1 MCKYNPTA
9 SCYGLMPQI
18 IHITPGEF
26 IFIAQNINV
35 ILVLL
40 VSSIE
45 TKMSYGFETHQREKY
60 KCELRLN

>member
-1 MCKYNPTA
+1 MLWLNAPDHTHNTWGVLIA
-9 SCYGLMPQI
+9 
-18 IHITPGEF
+18 F

-40 VSSIE
+40 VNSIE